1 MVNPPERE
9 EPQEERMQ
17 QQPSITPTERKN
29 NQAKQLSQMESLT
42 QTDDEVDDLWIK
54 DKHIDPEEMD
64 TSSSSDLSSISSRS
78 QPPETPTQEPKHNT

>member
-1 MVNPPERE
+1 
-9 EPQEERMQ
+9 
-17 QQPSITPTERKN
+17 
-29 NQAKQLSQMESLT
+29 MESLT